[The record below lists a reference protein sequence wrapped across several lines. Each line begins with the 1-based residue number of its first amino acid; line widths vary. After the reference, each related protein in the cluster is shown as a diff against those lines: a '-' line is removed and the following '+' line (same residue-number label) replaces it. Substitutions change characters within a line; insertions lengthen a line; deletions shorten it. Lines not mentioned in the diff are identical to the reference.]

1 MTAGQA
7 TRASSAEFVA
17 LIAMMMS
24 VVALSIDALL
34 PALGALRVDLRL
46 PDPNQAQY
54 VISALFMGMA
64 FGQLVFGPLSDAVG
78 RRAPLYLGLVLF
90 FLGSALCRSSQT
102 LDWMLV
108 GRIVQGFGIAGP
120 YVCAVSIVRDRC
132 SGTEM
137 ARTMSLVMTIFFI
150 VPAIAPSLGQLVMT
164 LAGWRAIFT
173 LYMATACL
181 LAVWIALRLPE
192 TLPRERRTR
201 FRLESFRT
209 GFVEVVRH
217 RGTRLSTVCI
227 GLFFGGFI
235 GYLNSSQQ
243 IFQGLF
249 ATGDAFT
256 LYFGM
261 LALILGATSLVNARV
276 VRRLGMKALCRR
288 ASLCIAAASAVFVAL
303 NLAVQVELW
312 MFLLYSA
319 VLFACFGFMF
329 GNLNAMA
336 MEPMGHC
343 AGIASAIIGTTSSLC
358 SIAIGTL
365 VGQLYDGTLLPIAS
379 AFLVLSLS
387 SVVVM
392 RAMDGG
398 GPAMPQPAIAAVE
411 SRD

>member
-1 MTAGQA
+1 
-7 TRASSAEFVA
+7 
-17 LIAMMMS
+17 
-24 VVALSIDALL
+24 
-34 PALGALRVDLRL
+34 
-46 PDPNQAQY
+46 
-54 VISALFMGMA
+54 
-64 FGQLVFGPLSDAVG
+64 
-78 RRAPLYLGLVLF
+78 
-90 FLGSALCRSSQT
+90 
-102 LDWMLV
+102 
-108 GRIVQGFGIAGP
+108 
-120 YVCAVSIVRDRC
+120 
-132 SGTEM
+132 
-137 ARTMSLVMTIFFI
+137 
-150 VPAIAPSLGQLVMT
+150 
-164 LAGWRAIFT
+164 
-173 LYMATACL
+173 
-181 LAVWIALRLPE
+181 
-192 TLPRERRTR
+192 
-201 FRLESFRT
+201 
-209 GFVEVVRH
+209 
-217 RGTRLSTVCI
+217 
-227 GLFFGGFI
+227 
-235 GYLNSSQQ
+235 
-243 IFQGLF
+243 
-249 ATGDAFT
+249 
-256 LYFGM
+256 
-261 LALILGATSLVNARV
+261 
-276 VRRLGMKALCRR
+276 MKALCRR